1 MYELAKSAR
10 NKMKAKA
17 ERLAGSS
24 NSQTPF
30 YSSGEN
36 ASDKTGMRPI
46 SERAYKKGGKVLSS
60 ASGKSSAPRA
70 DRIKRKAGGRI
81 AESFVNK
88 DVKAANKDRPGGKDH
103 VGGLKKGGSAN
114 ATHGVAKKA
123 TMSKAAK
130 ASTSK
135 AAPAREP
142 AKAVAKAAVPKL
154 PKISESSITPK
165 ASALAETMKPKASA
179 KPMDLSTEVTPMGE
193 ETPEEEDAEAT
204 TAMKR
209 GGRAKRKSGGRM
221 KKAGGGM
228 SDGMHDYS
236 ASDRDEMNALAAK
249 ENGKISPEEY
259 QKGNVAKGEYVL
271 KRGGRTKHNAGG
283 RTKKGKTNINIVIAS
298 PQGGQ
303 GAGAMPPM
311 AAPPRMAPAPAPGA
325 GAMPPPGP
333 MPAPG
338 GMPPGPMPPG
348 LPGPAGGPPPMRKS
362 GGRVDSYKSLKAG
375 SGSGLGRLKKSGIG
389 SISK

>member
-1 MYELAKSAR
+1 MYEMAKSAR
-10 NKMKAKA
+10 SKMKAKA

-30 YSSGEN
+30 YTDSLN
-36 ASDKTGMRPI
+36 AGDKTGMRPI
-46 SERAYKKGGKVLSS
+46 SERTYKKGGKVLSS

-103 VGGLKKGGSAN
+103 VGGLKKGG
-114 ATHGVAKKA
+114 VAKKA

-154 PKISESSITPK
+154 PKISEASIAPSSSTPK

-179 KPMDLSTEVTPMGE
+179 KPVDLSTEVTPMGE

-204 TAMKR
+204 TAMKK
-209 GGRAKRKSGGRM
+209 GGRARRKAGGRM
-221 KKAGGGM
+221 KKAGGGT
-228 SDGMHDYS
+228 SDYS
-236 ASDRDEMNALAAK
+236 DADRNEMNELAAK

-271 KRGGRTKHNAGG
+271 KRGGRAKHKAGG

-311 AAPPRMAPAPAPGA
+311 AAPPRMAPAPGMAPAPAPGA
-325 GAMPPPGP
+325 GGMPPMG
-333 MPAPG
+333 A
-338 GMPPGPMPPG
+338 MPPGPMPMPPMPG
-348 LPGPAGGPPPMRKS
+348 AGGPPPMRKS